1 VGGGYITEIRKS
13 KKGRRVEDR
22 KGIFP
27 LKRFFAIRH
36 KYICSYV
43 IQAS

>member
-1 VGGGYITEIRKS
+1 MIEIRKS
-13 KKGRRVEDR
+13 KKGRRVEDM
-22 KGIFP
+22 KGICP
-27 LKRFFAIRH
+27 LKRSFPIRY

>member
-1 VGGGYITEIRKS
+1 MTEIRKS
-13 KKGRRVEDR
+13 KKGRKIEDS
-22 KGIFP
+22 KEIFP
-27 LKRFFAIRH
+27 LTLSLAIRH